1 MQSPVGSLVFLVLL
15 FVLFYFMLIRPQK
28 RRMEQH
34 RQLVESLGNGD
45 EVVTIGGI
53 FGTVDSMGGEELV
66 LEVAPGTKIRTLKSA
81 IARKVSEDAEE
92 EDEDLEDAGDMGEED
107 DNV

>member
-1 MQSPVGSLVFLVLL
+1 MQSPVGSLVFLALL

-34 RQLVESLGNGD
+34 RQLVETLGNGD

-53 FGTVDSMGGEELV
+53 FGTVDSLGADDLI

-81 IARKVSEDAEE
+81 VARKITEDAEE
-92 EDEDLEDAGDMGEED
+92 EDEELEDAGDMGEED

>member
-34 RQLVESLGNGD
+34 RRLVESLGLGD

-53 FGTVDSMGGEELV
+53 FGTVDSMGAEELV

-81 IARKVSEDAEE
+81 IARKVTEEAENE
-92 EDEDLEDAGDMGEED
+92 ELEEAGDMGEED

>member
-34 RQLVESLGNGD
+34 RQLVESLGTGD

-66 LEVAPGTKIRTLKSA
+66 LEVAPGTKVRTLKSA
-81 IARKVSEDAEE
+81 IARKVTEE
-92 EDEDLEDAGDMGEED
+92 ADEDEELEEAGDMGEED

>member
-34 RQLVESLGNGD
+34 RQLVESLGTGD

-53 FGTVDSMGGEELV
+53 FGTVDSMGGEELL

-81 IARKVSEDAEE
+81 VARKVTEE
-92 EDEDLEDAGDMGEED
+92 ADDEDQELEEAGDMGEED